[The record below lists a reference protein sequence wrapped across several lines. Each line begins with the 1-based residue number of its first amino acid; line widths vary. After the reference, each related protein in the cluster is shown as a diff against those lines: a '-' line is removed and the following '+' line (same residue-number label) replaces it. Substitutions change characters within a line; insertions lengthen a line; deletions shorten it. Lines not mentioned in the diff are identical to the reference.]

1 MLNRETVKP
10 WKPSFKGGDA
20 LHFLLIISNPRMLRH
35 MKGVAKAA
43 RRRRHRVT
51 VFFNEESVKLLLE
64 HGVLRDVKAEMLACV
79 TACEYSGI
87 RQEDMV
93 RGARMTSLGEIV
105 TLLETC
111 DRTLFMG

>member
-1 MLNRETVKP
+1 M
-10 WKPSFKGGDA
+10 GGGR

-35 MKGVAKAA
+35 MMGVVDAA

-51 VFFNEESVKLLLE
+51 VFFNEESVKLLTE
-64 HGVLRDVKAEMLACV
+64 HNVLRGLGAEMLACV

-87 RQEDMV
+87 RQEDIV
-93 RGARMTSLGEIV
+93 KGARITSLSEV
-105 TLLETC
+105 VALMEKC

>member
-1 MLNRETVKP
+1 M
-10 WKPSFKGGDA
+10 GGGR

-35 MKGVAKAA
+35 MMGVVDAA

-51 VFFNEESVKLLLE
+51 VFFNEESVKLLTE
-64 HGVLRDVKAEMLACV
+64 HNVLRGLGAEMLACV

-87 RQEDMV
+87 RQEDIV
-93 RGARMTSLGEIV
+93 KGARITSLSEVV
-105 TLLETC
+105 TLMEKC

>member
-1 MLNRETVKP
+1 M
-10 WKPSFKGGDA
+10 
-20 LHFLLIISNPRMLRH
+20 HFLLIISNPRMLRH
-35 MKGVAKAA
+35 MKGVVEAA

-64 HGVLRDVKAEMLACV
+64 HNVLRDLKAEMLACV

-87 RQEDMV
+87 RQEDIV
-93 RGARMTSLGEIV
+93 EGARITSLSEVV
-105 TLLETC
+105 TLMERC

>member
-1 MLNRETVKP
+1 METVKRG
-10 WKPSFKGGDA
+10 KHRFMGGDT

-35 MKGVAKAA
+35 MKGVVNAAKK
-43 RRRRHRVT
+43 RRHRVT

-64 HGVLRDVKAEMLACV
+64 HNVLRGLGAEMLACV

-87 RQEDMV
+87 KQEDMV
-93 RGARMTSLGEIV
+93 KGARVTSLAEVV
-105 TLLETC
+105 TLMQEC